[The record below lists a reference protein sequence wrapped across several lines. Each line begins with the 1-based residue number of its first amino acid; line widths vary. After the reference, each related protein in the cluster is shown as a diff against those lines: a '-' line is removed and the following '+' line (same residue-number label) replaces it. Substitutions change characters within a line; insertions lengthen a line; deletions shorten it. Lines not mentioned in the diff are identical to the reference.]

1 MAVARLKKSLVD
13 GLVKG
18 ALLWDTEI
26 IGLGVRRQT
35 TEARHFVLRYPIPQ
49 RGKTKQRVMSIGRF
63 GSPWT
68 VDAARTEAK
77 RLLGLVASG
86 RDPLVEKQQEREEQA
101 RPKATEFAFGEA
113 VEGYIA
119 AKIGVWKPGSAVQVK
134 HHLRKLAK
142 PLHPVKL
149 TAIDRRRVAELL
161 ADIQTNSGPI
171 ARNRTRTS
179 ISAMFTWLDKEG
191 RLPDGFANPATGTAT
206 AEEGPSRDRV
216 LTKGELAEIWAAL
229 PDDYVGDILRLL
241 ILTGQRRNEIAKLR
255 WSEIDFDK
263 AQLALPPAR
272 TKNKRTHELPLSP
285 QALAILR
292 RRIGQACG
300 TKRNDGLVFEPLGWH
315 ARKAKLDAAIL
326 ANRRKAGSNAK
337 PLPHWT
343 IHDLRR
349 TCATGL
355 AELGVLPHV
364 IECVLNHL
372 SGFRSGVAAIYNRNR
387 YMNEMRAALE
397 LWANHVDAITSA
409 RAA

>member
-1 MAVARLKKSLVD
+1 MAVARLKKSLVVE
-13 GLVKG
+13 LEEG

-49 RGKTKQRVMSIGRF
+49 RGKTKQRIMSIGRF

-86 RDPLVEKQQEREEQA
+86 CDPLAEKQQEREEQA
-101 RPKATEFAFGEA
+101 RPKAMEITFGET
-113 VEGYIA
+113 VEAYIA
-119 AKIGVWKPGSAVQVK
+119 AKISVWKPSSALQVK
-134 HHLRKLAK
+134 HLLRDLSK
-142 PLHPVKL
+142 PLHPLAL
-149 TAIDRRRVAELL
+149 TTINRRRVAELL

-216 LTKGELAEIWAAL
+216 LTKGELAEIWVAL
-229 PDDYVGDILRLL
+229 SGDYVSDILRLL

-255 WSEIDFDK
+255 WSEIDFEK
-263 AQLALPPAR
+263 ALLVLPPAR

-292 RRIGQACG
+292 RRVGQANG

-315 ARKAKLDAAIL
+315 ARKANLDAAIL
-326 ANRRKAGSNAK
+326 ANRRKGTPNAK

-372 SGFRSGVAAIYNRNR
+372 SGFRSGVAAIYNRNNYLR
-387 YMNEMRAALE
+387 EMREALAKWGE
-397 LWANHVDAITSA
+397 HVEAILGN
-409 RAA
+409 